1 MWFVYCATYSSFMC
15 CRSASVDDA
24 NRSIEL
30 KNGTVVGGRK
40 IGVKQ
45 AIQRAPREQRRSKGD
60 QGLCFFSFIFC
71 QIQ

>member
-1 MWFVYCATYSSFMC
+1 MC
-15 CRSASVDDA
+15 CHSASVDDA